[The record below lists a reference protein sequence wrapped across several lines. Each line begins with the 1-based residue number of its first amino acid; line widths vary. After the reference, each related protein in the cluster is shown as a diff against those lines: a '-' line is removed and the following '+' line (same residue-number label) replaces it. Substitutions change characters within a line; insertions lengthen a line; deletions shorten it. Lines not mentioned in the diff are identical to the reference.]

1 VLAGGVYS
9 ARTRYFEKNLLA
21 GRFQKLDNLMAEEI
35 EIDLLRRA
43 SPFRT
48 AWKGPI
54 KIPGSVQIASSKSNM
69 EGSKSHLKLS

>member
-1 VLAGGVYS
+1 M
-9 ARTRYFEKNLLA
+9 R
-21 GRFQKLDNLMAEEI
+21 DNLMAEEI

-48 AWKGPI
+48 AWKGSI
-54 KIPGSVQIASSKSNM
+54 KIPSSVQIASSKSNM